1 MSMLSSIRSGC
12 ARKFVCKLIVMR
24 LNLTTS
30 IYVRS
35 GILPRWK
42 RANLCIC
49 FVVLSNIARAKTG
62 LRDRE

>member
-1 MSMLSSIRSGC
+1 
-12 ARKFVCKLIVMR
+12 MR